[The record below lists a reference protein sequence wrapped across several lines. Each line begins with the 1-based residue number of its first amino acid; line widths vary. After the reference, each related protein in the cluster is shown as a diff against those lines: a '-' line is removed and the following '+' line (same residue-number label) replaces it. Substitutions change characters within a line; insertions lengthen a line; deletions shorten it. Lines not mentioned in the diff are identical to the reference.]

1 MTPQVIQDWHNKRY
15 DVVIDGQRCKF
26 KSKFEYRWALY
37 LQQLVELG
45 EIVSWEYELYRFWF
59 EKIRQGVRG
68 YTPDFKVVLKG
79 NSPSKECESCPTT
92 SSAACN
98 SCPHFLTVIWH
109 ETKVHLVA
117 KDITKYHRMQIYY
130 PDEKLILVMDRRKG
144 KRAKR
149 KQVNALEAANKYTHR
164 IIYANEISLF
174 KQIKV
179 D

>member
-1 MTPQVIQDWHNKRY
+1 MPQVIQDWHNKYY
-15 DVVIDGQRCKF
+15 DVIIDGQHCKF

-37 LQQLVELG
+37 LQQLLELD
-45 EIVSWEYELYRFWF
+45 EIESWEYEPKRFWF
-59 EKIRQGVRG
+59 EEIRQGVRG
-68 YTPDFKVVLKG
+68 YTPDFRVGVDSEL
-79 NSPSKECESCPTT
+79 
-92 SSAACN
+92 
-98 SCPHFLTVIWH
+98 IWH

-149 KQVNALEAANKYTHR
+149 KQVNALESANKYTHR
-164 IIYANEISLF
+164 IIYANEITLF

-179 D
+179 E